1 MIGAVVSDA
10 RLDRMYNRP
19 IQPCSWCQNPNA
31 IPCWDQTAWSCPAFS
46 SSRPRRPASAFQRI
60 LGWPTGRNP
69 RVTALKFRINS
80 DKCSGSRPLAVR
92 ADGEVVTRGD
102 SGCGGGSSSI
112 QKRFRNVLQI
122 QAMDAAFA
130 AILTDGS
137 VVTWGHKNYGGDSSQ
152 VQDQLKNVQQVQATG
167 TAFAAVLADG
177 SVVTWGKPDCGA
189 DSSAVQDQL
198 EKCVAGF

>member
-1 MIGAVVSDA
+1 
-10 RLDRMYNRP
+10 
-19 IQPCSWCQNPNA
+19 
-31 IPCWDQTAWSCPAFS
+31 
-46 SSRPRRPASAFQRI
+46 
-60 LGWPTGRNP
+60 
-69 RVTALKFRINS
+69 
-80 DKCSGSRPLAVR
+80 
-92 ADGEVVTRGD
+92 
-102 SGCGGGSSSI
+102 
-112 QKRFRNVLQI
+112 
-122 QAMDAAFA
+122 MDAAFA